1 MASAYALAIFRGI
14 HLFQSKS
21 GQTAVCPDLHFH
33 RKGRK
38 ETRQLSMDA
47 KEAAAQDLVQQP
59 LFLWI
64 SYFSTAPRFALVTM
78 RA

>member
-33 RKGRK
+33 
-38 ETRQLSMDA
+38 LYA
-47 KEAAAQDLVQQP
+47 KEAAAQELVQQP